1 MNAILTNME
10 AALLRSMGLS
20 QPTIERIEMVRMAD
34 GSLELAPKLEYRA
47 VIVRASG
54 KTIEALGNSS
64 EDATRKVIRLAVS
77 R

>member
-1 MNAILTNME
+1 MNAILTGME

-20 QPTIERIEMVRMAD
+20 EPVVEPVKGAAR
-34 GSLELAPKLEYRA
+34 LEYRA
-47 VIVRASG
+47 VILRPSG
-54 KTIEALGNSS
+54 RTIEALGNSS